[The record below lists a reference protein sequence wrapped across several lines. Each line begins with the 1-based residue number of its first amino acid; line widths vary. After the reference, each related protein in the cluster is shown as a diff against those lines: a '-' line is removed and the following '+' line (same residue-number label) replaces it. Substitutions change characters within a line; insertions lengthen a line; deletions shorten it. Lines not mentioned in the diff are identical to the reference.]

1 MISAQDLKGPATY
14 FPSIE
19 KNYGRPM
26 DHWFNLV
33 HEQNGMKH
41 MDVVSWL
48 NTDTDWDT
56 DTPMQ
61 LWRIALLKRKLNTV
75 DCCELWLL
83 RSFKHWG
90 RGYSTEAASVVI
102 EHLLRKG
109 ARRVMATV
117 TVGDDVSMAVLKKLG
132 FRYTRMIQD
141 NDMIRGAPVD
151 DAECVLISPS

>member
-1 MISAQDLKGPATY
+1 MSLYVT
-14 FPSIE
+14 
-19 KNYGRPM
+19 
-26 DHWFNLV
+26 
-33 HEQNGMKH
+33 
-41 MDVVSWL
+41 
-48 NTDTDWDT
+48 
-56 DTPMQ
+56 
-61 LWRIALLKRKLNTV
+61 LLKRKLNTV

-90 RGYSTEAASVVI
+90 RGYCTEAASVVI

-117 TVGDDVSMAVLKKLG
+117 TVGDYASMAVLKKLG
-132 FRYTRMIQD
+132 IRYTRMVQD

>member
-1 MISAQDLKGPATY
+1 
-14 FPSIE
+14 
-19 KNYGRPM
+19 
-26 DHWFNLV
+26 
-33 HEQNGMKH
+33 
-41 MDVVSWL
+41 
-48 NTDTDWDT
+48 
-56 DTPMQ
+56 MQ

-75 DCCELWLL
+75 DCFELWLL

-117 TVGDDVSMAVLKKLG
+117 TVGDDASMAVLKKLG